1 MTRLKWG
8 GGFTL
13 IEIMVVLAVVGI
25 LASVAIPSYADYQ
38 RRAIAREGV
47 VALMGLATLQE
58 RTRLL
63 TGRYANQESLLAQRQ
78 LPSRVANHFALSV
91 VVEAGYWAMQL
102 LPRGSY
108 NTFQQIELDSRGQ
121 RSPAHLWP

>member
-1 MTRLKWG
+1 MKYLKWS

-13 IEIMVVLAVVGI
+13 IEMMVVLAIVGI
-25 LASVAIPSYADYQ
+25 LASVAIPSYAEYQ

-63 TGRYANQESLLAQRQ
+63 TGRYANQAALLAQRQ

-91 VVEAGYWAMQL
+91 DVEAGYWAMQL
-102 LPRGSY
+102 SPRAPHHA
-108 NTFQQIELDSRGQ
+108 FQPIELDSRGHQ
-121 RSPAHLWP
+121 SPGHLWP